1 MLDPAECLTFL
12 QIVPKKREGDMFNK
26 WHVETGKRARNEGRG
41 GGGGK
46 KDGKSIKSI
55 GICSYIRKLI
65 IEYERVSMVCDALAN
80 AQAQHYLAKAK
91 RKKKETVNTNKNK
104 QHQWKNAV
112 TL

>member
-12 QIVPKKREGDMFNK
+12 QIVPKNREGDMFNK
-26 WHVETGKRARNEGRG
+26 WHVETGKRARNQKRG
-41 GGGGK
+41 GGGGEE

-104 QHQWKNAV
+104 QHQ
-112 TL
+112 

>member
-1 MLDPAECLTFL
+1 MKEICSTNGMLK
-12 QIVPKKREGDMFNK
+12 QGRE
-26 WHVETGKRARNEGRG
+26 HETRREG
-41 GGGGK
+41 GGGEE

-91 RKKKETVNTNKNK
+91 RKKKETVNRNKIK